1 MNNPGKKTS
10 KDLWL
15 VLIFVDIIALCVFS
29 YFIYTSFANAGK
41 KSVQIKHDAKTE
53 ELFLEEIDLTEPEKE
68 TKKEPKQETKKEEV
82 KEVKQ
87 EKVSEVKPQ
96 VKEEKKEETK
106 EEVKEIPALVT
117 VKQEAKES
125 FKISGTG
132 KWRKVTFRYFD
143 DAKKVAI
150 ISGFTMRKPQNLKK
164 VNGVWEATLTIAPG
178 TYKYKFVVDG
188 KEVKDPYNKQEENG
202 RSVIIIK

>member
-1 MNNPGKKTS
+1 MNNPEKKTS

-150 ISGFTMRKPQNLKK
+150 VSGFTMRKPQNLKK

-178 TYKYKFVVDG
+178 TYKYMFVVDG